1 MPQDQLTVAIVDDN
15 PDSRDSFGYTVEDA
29 NLSPLPEVGP
39 LGDVQEAAGAVLA
52 ADVLLSDYNLGARN
66 YASFTGAELV
76 AARQR
81 AGQPSILCTK
91 YERQQIERIRPYRR
105 WIPTLL
111 SPDEL
116 EPESLL
122 AAIARGKAELRQE
135 FEPVRKPWRTLVR
148 FTEADQND
156 ETRFYVEIPSW
167 DPGIPI
173 PIYLNTLPSDIRE
186 SVRSEFR
193 CHAMVNLAS
202 DSYEDLYLDSWVSP

>member
-1 MPQDQLTVAIVDDN
+1 MTASPMTVSIVDDN

-29 NLSPLPEVGP
+29 DLTPLPEIGP
-39 LGDVQEAAGAVLA
+39 LGSVDDAAGTVVT

-76 AARQR
+76 ASRQR

-91 YERQQIERIRPYRR
+91 YERQQIERIRPFRR

-116 EPESLL
+116 DPDSLI
-122 AAIARGKAELRQE
+122 AAIKRGQAELVE
-135 FEPVRKPWRTLVR
+135 DFEPVRKPWRTLVR
-148 FTEADQND
+148 FTEPDQND
-156 ETRFYVEIPSW
+156 DARFYVEIPSW
-167 DPGIPI
+167 DLHLPI
-173 PIYLNTLPSDIRE
+173 PIYLDSLPLALRGLVNAD
-186 SVRSEFR
+186 FR

-202 DSYEDLYLDSWVSP
+202 DSYEDLYLDSWTMP